1 MEDFEIGITLDV
13 FDEGKKI
20 KTFNGN
26 VLSDDTIHMIM
37 EDIARMELRDEEEL
51 NEIDRRMKGASQ
63 WTI

>member
-37 EDIARMELRDEEEL
+37 EDIAMELRDEEEL
-51 NEIDRRMKGASQ
+51 DEIDKRMKGASQ
-63 WTI
+63 WTL

>member
-37 EDIARMELRDEEEL
+37 EDIAIELRDEEEL

-63 WTI
+63 WTL

>member
-26 VLSDDTIHMIM
+26 VLSDNTIHMIM
-37 EDIARMELRDEEEL
+37 EDIAMELRDEEEL
-51 NEIDRRMKGASQ
+51 DEIDRRMKRASQ
-63 WTI
+63 WTL

>member
-20 KTFNGN
+20 KTFNGS

-37 EDIARMELRDEEEL
+37 EDIAIELREEL
-51 NEIDRRMKGASQ
+51 DEIDRRMIGASR
-63 WTI
+63 

>member
-37 EDIARMELRDEEEL
+37 EDIAMELRNEEEL
-51 NEIDRRMKGASQ
+51 DEIDRRMKGASQ
-63 WTI
+63 WTL

>member
-37 EDIARMELRDEEEL
+37 EDIAIELRDEEEL
-51 NEIDRRMKGASQ
+51 DEIDRRMKGASQ
-63 WTI
+63 WTL

>member
-37 EDIARMELRDEEEL
+37 EDIAIELRDEEEL
-51 NEIDRRMKGASQ
+51 DEIDKRMKGASQ
-63 WTI
+63 WTL

>member
-20 KTFNGN
+20 KTFNGS

-37 EDIARMELRDEEEL
+37 EDIAIELRDEEEL
-51 NEIDRRMKGASQ
+51 DEIDRRMKGASQ

>member
-37 EDIARMELRDEEEL
+37 EDIAMKLRDEEEL
-51 NEIDRRMKGASQ
+51 DEIDRRMKGASQ
-63 WTI
+63 WTL

>member
-37 EDIARMELRDEEEL
+37 EDIAMELRDEEEL
-51 NEIDRRMKGASQ
+51 DEIDRRMKRASQ
-63 WTI
+63 WTL

>member
-20 KTFNGN
+20 KIFNGS

-37 EDIARMELRDEEEL
+37 EDIAMELRDEEEL

-63 WTI
+63 WTL

>member
-37 EDIARMELRDEEEL
+37 EDIAMELRDEEEL
-51 NEIDRRMKGASQ
+51 DEIDRRMKGASQ
-63 WTI
+63 WTL

>member
-37 EDIARMELRDEEEL
+37 EDIAMELRDEEEL

-63 WTI
+63 WTL

>member
-37 EDIARMELRDEEEL
+37 EDIAMELRDEEEL
-51 NEIDRRMKGASQ
+51 NEIDKRMKGASQ

>member
-37 EDIARMELRDEEEL
+37 EDIAMELRDEEEL
-51 NEIDRRMKGASQ
+51 DEIDKRMKGASQ